1 MHQVIDTEPGRR
13 ILVRCAGTAICL
25 WAAAAAGAASAQDLE
40 RERRLAEQTVDAIFD
55 GEPFFLQAEGRE
67 FLAIYMESASEPAR
81 GAALL
86 LHGRGFHP
94 DWEEVVHPL
103 RTALPGHGWHTL
115 SLQMP
120 VLEKDAKY
128 YDYVPILP
136 AAFPRIEAGLAFLEK
151 EGIDNVVVIAHSCGV
166 HMSMAYV
173 EEHGDA
179 GFDAYVGIGMGAT
192 DYGQP
197 MVAPFPLST
206 MKVPVLDLHGST
218 EYPAVLRMAPRRLAA
233 MREAGNPLSRQ
244 VVVEGADH
252 YFRGYEEELVEAV
265 VAWLDTISPR

>member
-1 MHQVIDTEPGRR
+1 
-13 ILVRCAGTAICL
+13 VRWACIAIWA
-25 WAAAAAGAASAQDLE
+25 WAAAHAGVAGAQDLE
-40 RERRLAEQTVDAIFD
+40 RERRLAEQTVDAVFD
-55 GEPFFLQAEGRE
+55 GEPLFLRAGDIE
-67 FLAIYMESASEPAR
+67 FLAIYMEAQSAPAR

-94 DWEEVVHPL
+94 DWEEVVRPL
-103 RTALPGHGWHTL
+103 RTALPAHGWHTL

-120 VLEKDAKY
+120 VLAKDAKY
-128 YDYVPILP
+128 YDYVPIFP
-136 AAFPRIEAGLAFLEK
+136 AAYPRIEAGLAFLK
-151 EGIDNVVVIAHSCGV
+151 EQGIDNVVVIAHSCGV

-197 MVAPFPLST
+197 MAAPFPLSE
-206 MKVPVLDLHGST
+206 MKVPVLDLHGSA

-233 MREAGNPLSRQ
+233 MREAGSPLSRQ
-244 VVVEGADH
+244 VVIDGAGH
-252 YFRGYEEELVEAV
+252 YFRGHETELVEAV
-265 VAWLDTISPR
+265 VAWLETLGPR